1 MEQEV
6 AKFSC
11 GQLGALPGAT
21 RWPLGGGRRPINCEF
36 ELLGI
41 SDFGSPTMNREGTP
55 SSLLATSDFGHRT
68 SSMNP
73 DQEL

>member
-6 AKFSC
+6 AK
-11 GQLGALPGAT
+11 
-21 RWPLGGGRRPINCEF
+21 F